1 MTQTIGTGANAHET
15 QITITNQI
23 TKTIYVTGS
32 ASVPVASSVSPV
44 SPEQTP
50 AVPVNGEGST
60 DANDST
66 TLVTSD
72 VTSTVAKTLT
82 ITEGGPS
89 ATPTGSNGSPSNG
102 TPSDVPANPEGSA
115 PAGGECASVAP
126 VTVTVT
132 AQETVTV
139 VSGLEHPS
147 QSVD

>member
-1 MTQTIGTGANAHET
+1 VTQTIGTGANAHET

-32 ASVPVASSVSPV
+32 ASVPIASAVSPV
-44 SPEQTP
+44 SPGETP
-50 AVPVNGEGST
+50 NVPVNGEGST
-60 DANDST
+60 DANEST
-66 TLVTSD
+66 TMMTTD

-89 ATPTGSNGSPSNG
+89 ATPTGSNGTPSYGSPSNG
-102 TPSDVPANPEGSA
+102 TPSDVPAKPEGSA

-139 VSGLEHPS
+139 VS
-147 QSVD
+147 